1 MQKTKNPI
9 LEGAI
14 LPALIKFTIPILFAL
29 ILQALYGA
37 VDLWMVGQFG
47 ANADVSAVSTGSQ
60 TLLIVSGT
68 ITGLAVGITILLG
81 RAVGVQD
88 DERAADIIGTGIW
101 VFVAIGIVLTAALL
115 LSAPTLAGT
124 LHAPEAAFDKTVNYI
139 LICGA
144 GTIFVVGFNVINSI
158 FCGLGDSRT
167 PLLFVGIACVVNV
180 VADYV
185 LIEHFRMGAAGA
197 AIATIGAQA
206 VSVICSLLMIRK
218 RLPFSLEKQNM
229 RFRRSIACSM
239 LRLGTPIAV
248 LRMCNEIS
256 YLIILGLV
264 NTLGVAASSGVGI
277 AEKLVMF
284 IVLIPTA
291 YMSAISAF
299 VAQNMGANQPER
311 AKKTM
316 WVGMGT
322 AVLIGGV
329 LAYFSFFHGDVLS
342 SLFIDDSTVIAA
354 SAQFLKATAIE
365 CFVLSAAYCY
375 NGYFNGMEQTG
386 FVMVQGVC
394 AALFVRIPY
403 AYFASVCAEPS
414 LFNIGLSTAFAA
426 VFMLIVCSIYYFI
439 DNRKRK
445 RRRVKIGA
453 FI

>member
-1 MQKTKNPI
+1 MHKTKNPI
-9 LEGAI
+9 LDGAI
-14 LPALIKFTIPILFAL
+14 LPSLIKFTIPILFAL

-37 VDLWMVGQFG
+37 VDLWMVGQFS
-47 ANADVSAVSTGSQ
+47 ASADVSAVSTGSQ

-68 ITGLAVGITILLG
+68 ITGLSVGITILLG
-81 RAVGVQD
+81 RAIGVQD
-88 DERAADIIGTGIW
+88 SERAANTIGTGIW
-101 VFVAIGIVLTAALL
+101 IFSAIGIVLTAILL
-115 LSAPTLAGT
+115 LSAPALAGV
-124 LHAPEAAFDKTVNYI
+124 LHAPAAAFDKTVHYI
-139 LICGA
+139 LICGV
-144 GTIFVVGFNVINSI
+144 GTIFVVGFNVISSI

-167 PLLFVGIACVVNV
+167 PLLFVGIACVANV
-180 VADYV
+180 IGDYV
-185 LIEHFRMGAAGA
+185 LIEKFRMGAVGA

-206 VSVICSLLMIRK
+206 ISVVCSLLMIRK

-256 YLIILGLV
+256 YLIILGFV

-311 AKKTM
+311 AKKSM

-329 LAYFSFFHGDVLS
+329 LAYFSFFHGDALS
-342 SLFIDDSTVIAA
+342 CLFIQDRAVIAA
-354 SAQFLKATAIE
+354 SAEFLKATAIE

-375 NGYFNGMEQTG
+375 NGYFNGTEQTG

-394 AALFVRIPY
+394 AALLVRIPY
-403 AYFASVCAEPS
+403 AYFASTRPEPS

-426 VFMLIVCSIYYFI
+426 VFMLVVSSAYYFI
-439 DNRKRK
+439 SRKK
-445 RRRVKIGA
+445 
-453 FI
+453 